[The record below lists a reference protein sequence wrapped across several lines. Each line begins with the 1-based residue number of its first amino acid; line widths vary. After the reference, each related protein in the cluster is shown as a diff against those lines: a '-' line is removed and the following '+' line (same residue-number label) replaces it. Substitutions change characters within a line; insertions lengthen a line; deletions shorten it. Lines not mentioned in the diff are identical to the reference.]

1 MNLKSYFGEFTARD
15 GKADA
20 GDGASD
26 IEERAV
32 GDDTLGIA
40 LLGPGEFARGHV
52 LPALAGVLPTAVFAV
67 SYGVVTRRI
76 RSVSTASPE
85 RSWLT
90 SEPSGRLRES
100 KLFL

>member
-1 MNLKSYFGEFTARD
+1 MNLESYFGEFTARD

-76 RSVSTASPE
+76 SVGLYGLAGAVVAHFRTV
-85 RSWLT
+85 
-90 SEPSGRLRES
+90 G
-100 KLFL
+100 